1 MNDLNKNL
9 VNKVIMYGF
18 NYENNF
24 IAKIWSNSIANH
36 LQSKFSSIYDRKG
49 ASAAFFLFY
58 TELDSTNKE
67 ILINYI
73 NLKK

>member
-1 MNDLNKNL
+1 MNELNKNL

-18 NYENNF
+18 NYEHNF
-24 IAKIWSNSIANH
+24 IDKIWGNNIANH
-36 LQSKFSSIYDRKG
+36 LQSKFSSIYNRKG

-58 TELDSTNKE
+58 TELDNTNKDL
-67 ILINYI
+67 LIDYI